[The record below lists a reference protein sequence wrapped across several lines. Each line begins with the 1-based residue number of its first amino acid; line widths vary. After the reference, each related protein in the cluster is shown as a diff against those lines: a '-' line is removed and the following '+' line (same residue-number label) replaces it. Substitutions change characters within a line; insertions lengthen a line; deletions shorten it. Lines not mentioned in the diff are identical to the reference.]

1 MPKDSKNK
9 RIHLDEVSYIDT
21 EGRIHFNVPKKDYG
35 TIKEDNR
42 SIQRKITDNIA
53 GSVKQ
58 QLSGKSK
65 VSPYLAYPAAG
76 IVAATILNPVS
87 TIIGGIKG
95 LIGAT
100 AVNEAAKQTTGK
112 SYAKNVAEKFDIN
125 EDVAE
130 FTNPGAFVGAL
141 NKQAIKT
148 LTKNIGKQYLSEIRP
163 VFKNNNTVTKT
174 ISSNVQNQIGNKQV
188 FSLPNKNTNAKV
200 HLGNSVILPSSN
212 EVIPLEPTTQAYRR
226 TLLKRIN
233 NIFTRRYGYNPI
245 ELSKAK
251 TQKDTEGAIKEL
263 MTQHNTFIRGVGDK
277 QEYINET
284 NEKLIKLGL
293 EPTKENRLK
302 YYATHYAPPTDAGR
316 IGFSSIPESRNPKIG
331 TIYTSNMMGVGK
343 GYGRSRNYRGIEAGG
358 TFVVRRPLDFNSSN
372 LEDWITNNEF
382 EFKGVGSTKG
392 GSKFFRYDLP
402 YYLKHGKT
410 LTKQYLDENPIKL
423 SEDEYKQAIHNEV
436 VNHFYNTTPQIQ
448 KSRQRIINDD
458 FKNLGYNFQL
468 PASYTGDTHFAVA
481 LANIERDTHR
491 YAQKLYYKAMD
502 KIARDENIDISDLHN
517 FINLINSESNTNL
530 KKEMPKLDKAI
541 AGYYYGRYKNIGKE
555 IEKSKQKLTDKIN
568 KAVKR
573 AYARTYTRKINNIDL
588 DEYAKTLGIEPTQGR
603 TIVFGDRYGKN
614 TTRHGKSNPGQH
626 FNFAGLI
633 DSQGLDFVREIPW
646 SELKNVRSTNGV
658 HYGPWTEGYSRK
670 VKRYGGEINRR
681 SLATGGKIYIKP
693 SHRGRL
699 TELKERTGKSEAELY
714 NDGNPAHKKMVVFAR
729 NARKWNK

>member
-1 MPKDSKNK
+1 MPKDSKSK
-9 RIHLDEVSYIDT
+9 KFHLDEVSYIDT

-76 IVAATILNPVS
+76 IVAATMLNPVS
-87 TIIGGIKG
+87 TLVGGIKG
-95 LIGAT
+95 LVGAT

-163 VFKNNNTVTKT
+163 VFKNNNTVTKS

-188 FSLPNKNTNAKV
+188 LSLPNKNTNAKV

-212 EVIPLEPTTQAYRR
+212 EIIPLEQTTQAYRR

-233 NIFTRRYGYNPI
+233 NIFTRRYGYKPI
-245 ELSKAK
+245 ELAKAK
-251 TQKDTEGAIKEL
+251 TQKDTEDAIKEL

-284 NEKLIKLGL
+284 NDKLIKLGL

-316 IGFSSIPESRNPKIG
+316 VGFSNIPESRNPKIG

-343 GYGRSRNYRGIEAGG
+343 GYGRSRNYRGIESGG
-358 TFVVRRPLDFNSSN
+358 TFAVRRPLDFNSSN
-372 LEDWITNNEF
+372 LEDWVTNNEF
-382 EFKGVGSTKG
+382 EFKGLGSSKG
-392 GSKFFRYDLP
+392 GSNFFRYDLP
-402 YYLKHGKT
+402 YYLRYGET
-410 LTKQYLDENPIKL
+410 LTKKYLDENPLNL
-423 SEDEYKQAIHNEV
+423 SKEEYNKIIDSV
-436 VNHFYNTTPQIQ
+436 KRYHFIDTAPDNQ
-448 KSRQRIINDD
+448 KVRQNFINNL
-458 FKNLGYNFQL
+458 FGNLGYKFRL
-468 PASYTGDTHFAVA
+468 PASAIGDNHFAVA
-481 LANIERDTHR
+481 LANIEHDAQS
-491 YAQKLYYKAMD
+491 YAQKLRYDAMNKMIED
-502 KIARDENIDISDLHN
+502 NPVYDYSDLDSK
-517 FINLINSESNTNL
+517 LL
-530 KKEMPKLDKAI
+530 QEMPKLDKKLK
-541 AGYYYGRYKNIGKE
+541 GYYYGRYKNIDKE
-555 IEKSKQKLTDKIN
+555 IEKSKLILESAIK
-568 KAVKR
+568 KAIRAAHIRKR
-573 AYARTYTRKINNIDL
+573 NNINL
-588 DEYAKTLGIEPTQGR
+588 YEYAKTLGIEPTQGR
-603 TIVFGDRYGKN
+603 TIVFGDRYGRN
-614 TTRHGKSNPGQH
+614 VTRHRKRNPGQH

-633 DSQGLDFVREIPW
+633 DSQGLDLVREIPW
-646 SELKNVRSTNGV
+646 SELKDIQSTNGG

-670 VKRYGGEINRR
+670 VKRYGGEVNRR
-681 SLATGGKIYIKP
+681 SLANGGKIYIKP